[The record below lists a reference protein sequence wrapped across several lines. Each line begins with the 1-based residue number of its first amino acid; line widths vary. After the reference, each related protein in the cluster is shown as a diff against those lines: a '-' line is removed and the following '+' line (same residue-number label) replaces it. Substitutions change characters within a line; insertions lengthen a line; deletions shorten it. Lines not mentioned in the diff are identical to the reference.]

1 MSKDIKFNFLNS
13 DEEERYQKHLTLKEI
28 GYEGQLNLKN
38 SSVLCIGAGGLGS
51 SVLLYLAA
59 TGIGRIGI
67 VDNDKVEK
75 SNLQRQIIHE
85 TNTIGNQ
92 KIDSAKERIKKL
104 NPNCEILTF
113 SERINP
119 KNALELINEFDV
131 ICDCSDNFGTRY
143 LINDSCLILNK
154 PLVFGSVQGFEGQ
167 VSVFNLFK
175 NSPNLRDLLPES
187 PSKNAAPSCS
197 EYGIVGVSTG
207 LIGILQ
213 VNEIIKI
220 ILKKGETLI
229 DTAMTLNA
237 MHPDIIVIRHQDSGA
252 CNLLSQKVNC
262 AVLNA
267 GDGRREHPT
276 QALLDA
282 LTIINRRKKIEGL
295 KIAICGDILHSR
307 VARSNIYLLN
317 MLGAEVNIVA
327 PTNLMPNEIE
337 RFGVNIFSDMKKGVK
352 DCDIVMMLR
361 LQNERM
367 TSSFLSSN
375 REYYEYYGL
384 TPDKIKFAK
393 EDALIMHPGPMNR
406 GIEIDTN
413 LADDINKSVI
423 KEQVELGVAVR
434 MACLKIFCE

>member
-59 TGIGRIGI
+59 TGIGKIGI
-67 VDNDKVEK
+67 VDNDQVEK

-85 TNTIGNQ
+85 TKTIGNL
-92 KIDSAKERIKKL
+92 KIDSARERIRKF

-119 KNALELINEFDV
+119 KNALELIKDFDI

-167 VSVFNLFK
+167 VSVFNLYK

-187 PSKNAAPSCS
+187 PSNNTIPSCE
-197 EYGIVGVSTG
+197 EYGVVGVSTG

-220 ILKKGETLI
+220 ILQKGETL
-229 DTAMTLNA
+229 N
-237 MHPDIIVIRHQDSGA
+237 G
-252 CNLLSQKVNC
+252 
-262 AVLNA
+262 
-267 GDGRREHPT
+267 
-276 QALLDA
+276 
-282 LTIINRRKKIEGL
+282 KIL
-295 KIAICGDILHSR
+295 IFD
-307 VARSNIYLLN
+307 LLN
-317 MLGAEVNIVA
+317 MNIKKL
-327 PTNLMPNEIE
+327 NLISDPFNKQIKNLSEFEDFYNNDECSEKNFSIE
-337 RFGVNIFSDMKKGVK
+337 RINATEFNSLYKAKPNKILLIDVRENKEFSTFAIEGS
-352 DCDIVMMLR
+352 I
-361 LQNERM
+361 
-367 TSSFLSSN
+367 SIPLSHLNKESN
-375 REYYEYYGL
+375 FEFIQKESLNKEVFTICKSGKRSEKASRILSKFKIQSRSIEGGIE
-384 TPDKIKFAK
+384 KIKKF
-393 EDALIMHPGPMNR
+393 L
-406 GIEIDTN
+406 
-413 LADDINKSVI
+413 
-423 KEQVELGVAVR
+423 
-434 MACLKIFCE
+434 

>member
-67 VDNDKVEK
+67 VDNDQVEK

-85 TNTIGNQ
+85 TNTIGNL

-113 SERINP
+113 SEKINP
-119 KNALELINEFDV
+119 KNALELIKEFDV

-187 PSKNAAPSCS
+187 PSKNAAPSCA
-197 EYGIVGVSTG
+197 EYGVVGVSTG
-207 LIGILQ
+207 LIGIIQ

-220 ILKKGETLI
+220 ILKKGETLDGKI
-229 DTAMTLNA
+229 LIVDLLKMNIKKLTLKSDQLNKR
-237 MHPDIIVIRHQDSGA
+237 IK
-252 CNLLSQKVNC
+252 NLSQNEDFYNGDEYCEKNNEINTI
-262 AVLNA
+262 NA
-267 GDGRREHPT
+267 NDFNSLYK
-276 QALLDA
+276 AK
-282 LTIINRRKKIEGL
+282 RKKILLIDVRENEEFSTFAIEGSISIPLSHLDQNSDL
-295 KIAICGDILHSR
+295 KFIQKESLSKEVFTICKSGKRSEEASRILSKFKIQSR
-307 VARSNIYLLN
+307 S
-317 MLGAEVNIVA
+317 
-327 PTNLMPNEIE
+327 IE
-337 RFGVNIFSDMKKGVK
+337 G
-352 DCDIVMMLR
+352 
-361 LQNERM
+361 
-367 TSSFLSSN
+367 
-375 REYYEYYGL
+375 
-384 TPDKIKFAK
+384 
-393 EDALIMHPGPMNR
+393 
-406 GIEIDTN
+406 GIE
-413 LADDINKSVI
+413 K
-423 KEQVELGVAVR
+423 VR
-434 MACLKIFCE
+434 KILCN